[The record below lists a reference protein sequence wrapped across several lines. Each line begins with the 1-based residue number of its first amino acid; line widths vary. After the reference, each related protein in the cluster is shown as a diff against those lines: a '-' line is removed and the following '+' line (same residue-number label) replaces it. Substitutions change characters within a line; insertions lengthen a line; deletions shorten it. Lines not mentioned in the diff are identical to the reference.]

1 MRKLTLANLPPEE
14 KILSEL
20 VKFRRTGVF
29 TLTLTELLETKRQEY
44 GLSIRDTVVLL
55 CITPQTYYNWWNGL
69 TRRCNMMHRDR
80 IIRFISGQLDYL
92 MRSQQSRPSKTDLK
106 NIDWQFAHVYKFR
119 HQTRQLI
126 KLFPDSALKDMAA
139 IRPVTW
145 FVLLTVPDLSIIQGL
160 RWGRPFLK
168 EIRHWRNTRPATG
181 P

>member
-1 MRKLTLANLPPEE
+1 MSKLTLANLPPEE

-126 KLFPDSALKDMAA
+126 KLFHFSLTSPELSSQLLGKLETLCKNSLRQMNAFQSPKRQLPLNTENPALPSARL
-139 IRPVTW
+139 
-145 FVLLTVPDLSIIQGL
+145 
-160 RWGRPFLK
+160 
-168 EIRHWRNTRPATG
+168 
-181 P
+181 